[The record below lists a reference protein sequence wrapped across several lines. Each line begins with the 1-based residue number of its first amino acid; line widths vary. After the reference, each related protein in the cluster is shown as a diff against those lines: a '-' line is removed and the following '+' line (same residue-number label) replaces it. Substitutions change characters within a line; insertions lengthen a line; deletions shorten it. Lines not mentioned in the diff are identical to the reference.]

1 MNPTMVGTIV
11 LEWKNVL
18 LKVLGDLEILLLHKV
33 LLLQIMVF

>member
-1 MNPTMVGTIV
+1 MVGTIV

>member
-11 LEWKNVL
+11 LEWQNVP

-33 LLLQIMVF
+33 PLLQIMVF